1 MKIDSISSG
10 KNGEKLKLSVKN
22 IYKINVE
29 KIAAELGKSVVQ
41 NVVLLGI
48 VAAIRGFP
56 VERKYIIESIRENFS
71 PKFINSNIKAF
82 EKGCESLSLY
92 KVY

>member
-1 MKIDSISSG
+1 MKIDSISNG
-10 KNGEKLKLSVKN
+10 KKGEKLKLSVKN

-48 VAAIRGFP
+48 VAAIGGFP

-71 PKFINSNIKAF
+71 PKFINSKIKVF